1 MKKTVLFIALFV
13 TLSIV
18 CVCAHAEY
26 HCPNH
31 PNAGVH
37 DESGWYFGYDW
48 IREPYSVTKHK
59 VPKAAWF
66 CSACYKFVAAE
77 YSFEEHTFSGNVCT
91 ECGYTRPSQS
101 NLKQEA
107 SYLIYQN
114 NIYNHACWVMYF
126 GKLYASPSSS
136 STKLGE
142 LDFGEGYYVNDYQ
155 QTGNTIWIELKKSPS
170 DPPVGWTTAEILSI
184 DQKKLEGPSGYE
196 VGRTI
201 LITTSSGRGRAD
213 AGTEFPYLETVHYGD
228 TYTVLDAKTGTNGN
242 AWYKIR
248 VDGREVWISSG
259 LGILQ

>member
-1 MKKTVLFIALFV
+1 MTKKIAFILLVLLLAALPIYG
-13 TLSIV
+13 L
-18 CVCAHAEY
+18 AADR
-26 HCPNH
+26 CPDH
-31 PNAGVH
+31 PNVNPEWAIHNDDGG
-37 DESGWYFGYDW
+37 SQLN
-48 IREPYSVTKHK
+48 EPYGPTKHK
-59 VPKAAWF
+59 RMSELLVCPICHK
-66 CSACYKFVAAE
+66 YLKVE
-77 YSFEEHTFSGNVCT
+77 YVFELHEFYNGNVCP
-91 ECGYTRPSQS
+91 CGYVRPS
-101 NLKQEA
+101 NHVLLEEA
-107 SYLIYQN
+107 KYLIYQN

-184 DQKKLEGPSGYE
+184 DQKELKGPSGYE